1 MKITNVIFNYLLNTI
16 FIIGWSIFYTYIVF
30 VLFNNIIPGKLNNT
44 GKLGINFYLCM
55 IWCLGIFVSYSFI
68 FTKYVKEIFV
78 KNVSIQFKSLII
90 FRCIFLAMI
99 MYLTLVFATIIS
111 ETLNISQTDTAFWY
125 TMGL

>member
-16 FIIGWSIFYTYIVF
+16 FIIGWGIFYTYIVF

-78 KNVSIQFKSLII
+78 KNVSIQLKSLII
-90 FRCIFLAMI
+90 FKCIVLAMI
-99 MYLTLVFATIIS
+99 MYLTLASAVIIS
-111 ETLNISQTDTAFWY
+111 EALNISQIDTAFWY
-125 TMGL
+125 TMGP